1 LIDIKRNSKNI
12 ITIDGPA
19 GSGKSTVAKIL
30 ARELNYKYIDTG
42 AMYRA
47 LTLLAFQNNIDYRDQ
62 EAILDIANKTDLK
75 IESNFVN
82 EKEYTKV
89 KLNGKEVTDEIRS
102 REVGS
107 AVSIVSKLSG
117 IRKYLVKFQRELI
130 KNGNAVLEGRD
141 TGSVVCP
148 EAILKI
154 YLTANLEERIKRRDL
169 QNKEKGQFQE
179 RVITRDEII
188 TRDKIDSSRKDSPLI
203 VPENG
208 IVIDTSNLSVIEVV
222 EKIKRLYLK
231 IINDKDKTQ

>member
-1 LIDIKRNSKNI
+1 MEIKNIPKNI

-30 ARELNYKYIDTG
+30 AKELNYRYIDTG

-47 LTLLAFQNNIDYRDQ
+47 LTLLAFHNNIDFNDQ
-62 EAILDIANKTDLK
+62 EAILEVARKTDLEL
-75 IESNFVN
+75 ESNIVN

-89 KLNGKEVTDEIRS
+89 KLNGKDVTDEIRS

-117 IRKYLVKFQRELI
+117 VRKYLVKFQRELI
-130 KNGNAVLEGRD
+130 KNGNSVLEGRD

-154 YLTANLEERIKRRDL
+154 YLTADLEERIKRRDL

-179 RVITRDEII
+179 KTIIRDEII
-188 TRDKIDSSRKDSPLI
+188 TRDKIDSSRKDSPLT

-208 IVIDTSNLSVIEVV
+208 IVIDTSNLSVMEVV
-222 EKIKRLYLK
+222 KKIKKLYFER
-231 IINDKDKTQ
+231 INDKDKTR

>member
-1 LIDIKRNSKNI
+1 METKNIPKNI

-30 ARELNYKYIDTG
+30 ARELNYRYIDTG

-47 LTLLAFQNNIDYRDQ
+47 LTLLAFQNNIDYNDQ
-62 EAILDIANKTDLK
+62 EAILDVARKTDLEL
-75 IESNFVN
+75 ESNIVN

-89 KLNGKEVTDEIRS
+89 KLNGKNVTDEIRS

-117 IRKYLVKFQRELI
+117 IRKYLVKFQRKLI
-130 KNGNAVLEGRD
+130 KNGSSVLEGRD

-179 RVITRDEII
+179 KIIIRNEII
-188 TRDKIDSSRKDSPLI
+188 TRDKIDSSRKYSPLT

-208 IVIDTSNLSVIEVV
+208 IVIDTSNLSVMEVV
-222 EKIKRLYLK
+222 KKIKKLYFK
-231 IINDKDKTQ
+231 RINDKNKTR

>member
-1 LIDIKRNSKNI
+1 MKVKNISKNI

-30 ARELNYKYIDTG
+30 AKELSYKYIDTG

-47 LTLLAFQNNIDYRDQ
+47 LTLLAVQNNIDYKNQ
-62 EAILDIANKTDLK
+62 KAILDIARNTDL
-75 IESNFVN
+75 ELDSSSVN

-89 KLNGKEVTDEIRS
+89 KMDGKDVTNEIRS

-117 IRKYLVKFQRELI
+117 IRKYLVKVQRELTRY
-130 KNGNAVLEGRD
+130 GDAVLEGRD

-154 YLTANLEERIKRRDL
+154 YLNANLEERIKRRDL

-179 RVITRDEII
+179 RIITRDEII
-188 TRDKIDSSRKDSPLI
+188 TRDKIDSSREDSPLI

-208 IVIDTSNLSVIEVV
+208 IVIDTSYLSVIEVV
-222 EKIKRLYLK
+222 EKIKKLYFEK
-231 IINDKDKTQ
+231 INDKNKTQ

>member
-1 LIDIKRNSKNI
+1 MKVKNIPKNI

-30 ARELNYKYIDTG
+30 AKELNYKYIDTG

-47 LTLLAFQNNIDYRDQ
+47 LTLLAVQNNIDYKNQ
-62 EAILDIANKTDLK
+62 KAILDIAINTDL
-75 IESNFVN
+75 EVDSSSVN

-89 KLNGKEVTDEIRS
+89 KMDGKDVTNEIRS

-117 IRKYLVKFQRELI
+117 IRKYLVKVQRELTRD
-130 KNGNAVLEGRD
+130 GDAVLEGRD

-179 RVITRDEII
+179 MIITRDEII
-188 TRDKIDSSRKDSPLI
+188 TRDKIDSSREDSPLT

-208 IVIDTSNLSVIEVV
+208 IVIDTSDLSVIEVV
-222 EKIKRLYLK
+222 EKIKKLYFEK
-231 IINDKDKTQ
+231 INDKNKTQ

>member
-1 LIDIKRNSKNI
+1 MEIKNIPKNI

-30 ARELNYKYIDTG
+30 ARELNYRYIDTG

-47 LTLLAFQNNIDYRDQ
+47 LTLLAFQNNIDYNDQ
-62 EAILDIANKTDLK
+62 EAILEVARKTDLEL
-75 IESNFVN
+75 ESNIVN

-89 KLNGKEVTDEIRS
+89 KLNGKDVTDEIRS

-117 IRKYLVKFQRELI
+117 IRKYLVKVQRELI
-130 KNGNAVLEGRD
+130 KNGSSVLEGRD

-179 RVITRDEII
+179 KIIIRDEII
-188 TRDKIDSSRKDSPLI
+188 TRDKIDSSRKDSPLT

-208 IVIDTSNLSVIEVV
+208 IVIDTSNLSVMEVV
-222 EKIKRLYLK
+222 KKIKKLYFER
-231 IINDKDKTQ
+231 INDKNKTR